1 MKKRLCCHCKS
12 FFDIN
17 HPQDCLHQE
26 CEECKKLEKLNEYYI
41 MRISI
46 EEEKEKEKEN
56 KKKYS
61 CFICNIL

>member
-12 FFDIN
+12 FFDKN

-46 EEEKEKEKEN
+46 EEEKEKEN